1 MSLPSMANIPS
12 SNPASFNAPMSASNP
27 AGYAFG
33 VYGTLSTLWTISNY
47 STISADGAVGIGL
60 SASGTLTNWINGL
73 ISANYIGLRSQN
85 TSTILN
91 LGAIVASGLTITDGI
106 AVILPSFHL
115 PSGLPTGTL
124 SLGDGVRLLGPAS
137 SIVNEGVIGGA
148 EFGVRAIG
156 SADSVTNSGLITA
169 SETRINEA
177 GLPSTIAIGVGVD
190 VTNGS
195 VTNESGQ
202 DIGLLTGVAGDAL
215 GTIVGALVGVLA
227 TGTLGP
233 ATISNAG
240 TIAGTAPTSVGVL
253 LNAGGVVDNQ
263 TGGTISGGA
272 GVGIAGGS
280 GVVINE
286 NVISA
291 WDSTQRAFPFA
302 DAFTIGTGAFLQSAA
317 PDQLG
322 MLRAAGAGVGMLSGG
337 SVSNGAGGTIS
348 GVAVGVYLAGAP
360 LTLTNAG
367 SITAT
372 DPEGIGVFLQGDG
385 SASNFGD
392 ITAPIFGVVTGNGP
406 GHVLNAGVIDA
417 TGGTLGTT
425 STNPLLAEA
434 GFGSAPAG
442 TRLGWG
448 VFEDAGGTVTNGSA
462 PSTGWI
468 IGAANGVVVAGG
480 AGTVVNADG
489 TISGGGIGVL
499 LSAGGTV
506 GNAAG
511 QRIEGA
517 SAGIVI
523 TGNAGGTVSNAGTIA
538 GTGGSGADSVL
549 FSDSGTNLL
558 QIAPGATFAGNVIFA
573 AGATNDL
580 ELLSAASTGS
590 LSGLGTRFAGA
601 GQITVDPGAA
611 WDLTGQN
618 TLSGSD
624 VVSLGSLTNRGTLLA
639 LAGSGGSVISAG
651 PASFANDGLIEN
663 VSGTLTVAA
672 LAAGTGRIA
681 IAAGSAMHISGT
693 VGSGQTIDL
702 AGPGAVL
709 ALGNAAQFAGTVEAF
724 GGTATIDLANTTL
737 SGAALTASALNLT
750 LASGGT
756 LSLAMAAPVA
766 GASVQVAADG
776 TGGTDV
782 VFGVPGGTP
791 GQGSLDLSAYAP
803 GAEAA
808 AAAALA
814 GLAASGGPLRYDDA
828 AGSFGTAQAGA
839 TNIAVLTAP
848 VAGSTL
854 APPTGFAGLAAT
866 GSAALTLGDG
876 GAGHALLIGNQGAD
890 TITGSGSGDT
900 LIGGQGANMF
910 VAGAGVD
917 IVTGDGADTVNAP
930 SGADTVTTG
939 AGGSL
944 LFLGGANDMVASNGA
959 DTIVGSSV
967 TGQTEFL
974 NAAGAEVFGGNSGTN
989 TVVNSGGQDTVAA
1002 GNGPE
1007 TIFANAGGGLYEL
1020 NASAGLE
1027 FVGNTTGTGT
1037 ILGGSGQATL
1047 FGGSGKYLYVMG
1059 GETTEFA
1066 IQQGAATMIGGGGN
1080 ASVWAGTGGPDVF
1093 FQNGGSLLYDAQSS
1107 QSTVVDAS
1115 GKLDPTSDVFF
1126 AGAGGAINV
1135 FNASNGNVF
1144 VGYGTGNTTLNGGG
1158 ASGNNIFFAGSGN
1171 TTIFGGHGNDTF
1183 VAGTGSAV
1191 MVPDYSQNVF
1201 EFTKGAA
1208 GGTETIWHFSAAD
1221 QVALFGYGAGAII
1234 GQSSTGGSTTVT
1246 LADNTRIVFAG
1257 IANLNAAQIHSF

>member
-1 MSLPSMANIPS
+1 MSISRLANTVFA
-12 SNPASFNAPMSASNP
+12 NPATIDTPMSISNP
-27 AGYAFG
+27 AGYAIG
-33 VYGTLSTLWTISNY
+33 LAAGTAGASSLNWTVVNN
-47 STISADGAVGIGL
+47 STISAGGALGVGLAASGSLTNAAAGLL
-60 SASGTLTNWINGL
+60 SANLDGIFSRNASSVQNFGTITVSGV
-73 ISANYIGLRSQN
+73 
-85 TSTILN
+85 
-91 LGAIVASGLTITDGI
+91 AIVAGAAPS
-106 AVILPSFHL
+106 VPSFQPASVPL
-115 PSGLPTGTL
+115 TGTL
-124 SLGDGVRLLGPAS
+124 SIGTGVSVLGAASTIDNHDLISAVSVGVDAAGPAS
-137 SIVNEGVIGGA
+137 TVL
-148 EFGVRAIG
+148 
-156 SADSVTNSGLITA
+156 NSGLIEA
-169 SETRINEA
+169 STTRVNEA
-177 GLPSTIAIGVGVD
+177 GLPATLTAGIGVFVAQGTVSNAGGTIAG
-190 VTNGS
+190 
-195 VTNESGQ
+195 
-202 DIGLLTGVAGDAL
+202 GLAGVAGGGIL
-215 GTIVGALVGVLA
+215 PSSVVNL
-227 TGTLGP
+227 
-233 ATISNAG
+233 AG
-240 TIAGTAPTSVGVL
+240 TIAGTGPTSVGIL
-253 LNAGGVVDNQ
+253 LEEGGAVRNQ
-263 TGGTISGGA
+263 IGGTITG
-272 GVGIAGGS
+272 GVGIGITYGTGTVANYGL
-280 GVVINE
+280 
-286 NVISA
+286 ISA
-291 WDSTQRAFPFA
+291 NDSSQRTFPFA
-302 DAFTIGTGAFLQSAA
+302 AATSSPLGAFLQAAA
-317 PDQLG
+317 PDQPG
-322 MLRAAGAGVGMLSGG
+322 MLRAAGAGVGMLAGG
-337 SVSNGAGGTIS
+337 ALSNGASGTIS

-385 SASNFGD
+385 SASNSGA

-406 GHVLNAGVIDA
+406 GDVLNAGVIDA
-417 TGGTLGTT
+417 TGGTLGAT
-425 STNPLLAEA
+425 STDPLLAQA
-434 GFGSAPAG
+434 GFGGAAAG

-448 VFEDAGGTVTNGSA
+448 VFEDAGGTVTNGSS

-468 IGAANGVVVAGG
+468 VGAANGVVIAGG

-489 TISGGGIGVL
+489 TIAGSGGVGVL
-499 LSAGGTV
+499 LGAGGSV
-506 GNAAG
+506 ANAAG

-523 TGNAGGTVSNAGTIA
+523 TGSAGGTVNNAGSIA
-538 GTGGSGADSVL
+538 GTSGPGADSVL

-558 QIAPGATFAGNVIFA
+558 QIAPGASFTGDVIFA

-601 GQITVDPGAA
+601 GQITVDPGAS
-611 WDLTGQN
+611 WDLAGQN

-672 LAAGTGRIA
+672 IAAGAGRIA
-681 IAAGSAMHISGT
+681 IAAGSALRISGT
-693 VGSGQTIDL
+693 VDSSQTIDL

-709 ALGNAAQFAGTVEAF
+709 ALGNVGQFAGTIEGF
-724 GGTATIDLANTTL
+724 GGVATIDLANTTL
-737 SGAALTASALNLT
+737 SGAALTASALDLT

-756 LSLAMAAPVA
+756 LSLAMAAPAA
-766 GASVQVAADG
+766 GATVQTQADG
-776 TGGTDV
+776 AGGTDV
-782 VFGVPGGTP
+782 VFGVPSGTP

-808 AAAALA
+808 AATALA
-814 GLAASGGPLRYDDA
+814 GLAAAGGPVRYDDA

-839 TNIAVLTAP
+839 TNIAVLTAA
-848 VAGSTL
+848 VAGSTV
-854 APPTGFAGLAAT
+854 APPTGFAGLAVT

-890 TITGSGSGDT
+890 TLTGSGAGDT

-910 VAGAGVD
+910 VAGAGAD

-930 SGADTVTTG
+930 SGAATVTTS
-939 AGGSL
+939 AGSSL
-944 LFLGGANDMVASNGA
+944 VFLGGSNDMVSSNGA
-959 DTIVGSSV
+959 DTIVGTNAS
-967 TGQTEFL
+967 GQTEFL
-974 NAAGAEVFGGNSGTN
+974 NAAGAAVYGGNSGAS

-1002 GNGPE
+1002 GSGPE

-1020 NASAGLE
+1020 NSSTALE

-1047 FGGSGKYLYVMG
+1047 FGGAGKYLYFMG
-1059 GETTEFA
+1059 SETTEFA
-1066 IQQGAATMIGGGGN
+1066 IQQGAATMVGGAGN
-1080 ASVWAGTGGPDVF
+1080 ASVWAGTGGADVF

-1115 GKLDPTSDVFF
+1115 GGLDPMADVFF
-1126 AGAGGAINV
+1126 AGPGGAINV
-1135 FNASNGNVF
+1135 FNASNNNVF

-1158 ASGNNIFFAGSGN
+1158 TAGNNIFFAGGGS

-1191 MVPDYSQNVF
+1191 IVPDYSLNVF

-1221 QVALFGYGAGAII
+1221 QVDLFGYGAGAII
-1234 GQSSTGGSTTVT
+1234 GQTSAGGSTTVT
-1246 LADNTRIVFAG
+1246 LADNTKIIFSGVAS
-1257 IANLNAAQIHSF
+1257 LNTAQIHSF